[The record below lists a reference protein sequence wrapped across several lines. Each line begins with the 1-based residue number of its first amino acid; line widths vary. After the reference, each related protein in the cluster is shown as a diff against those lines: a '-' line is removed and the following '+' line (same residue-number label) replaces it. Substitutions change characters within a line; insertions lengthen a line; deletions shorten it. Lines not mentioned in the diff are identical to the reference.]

1 MADSVTELQ
10 LNDYLDIVR
19 RRKLL
24 IAAVAAVA
32 IAVAIAASALQTPLF
47 RASARVAVDA
57 SSGSGLLDDDQN
69 VSSNVRDRNLNN
81 EVEFAQSDRVRERAT
96 EDFGS
101 NVRANISAS
110 GSSDILSF
118 TVTNADPEIAAEIAN
133 TFADAY
139 VTERSIA
146 SGERFIA
153 AVDVIN
159 ERLGEISEERLVLD
173 RELVTTTDP
182 QSVQIQLDTL
192 AAEESRLRGQLNE
205 IDVLSQL
212 NTSTSVGILNAAQAP
227 NRPFAP
233 SWTRNIALAII
244 AGLILGLGAALVLE
258 TLDDAILTKKDLEV
272 AADGV
277 PVVGVIPPPLSG
289 RFSNRKVRK
298 LVTSRSGAFTEA
310 FRSLRSAI
318 ELGQAAGTEI
328 RSILVT
334 SANPTEGKST
344 VAAHLAIS
352 FARSGANVL
361 IIDADMHNPT
371 QHQLFGIENRDG
383 IAEQLAQIGNAEIIT
398 EQASGEG
405 LLSVLPAGSSGSSP
419 ADLLRSVPAQEFIEK
434 LTYAFDLVIIDSP
447 PLRPVADTLPLARI
461 ADATLLAA
469 MRGETN
475 AKEVDQAMEL
485 LARAQTR
492 PLGTVL
498 NGADEADGGYG
509 YGYGYGS
516 NKSSK

>member
-19 RRKLL
+19 RRSFLIGL
-24 IAAVAAVA
+24 VTVLAIAAAVT
-32 IAVAIAASALQTPLF
+32 ASALQTPLF
-47 RASARVAVDA
+47 RAQARVAVDA
-57 SSGSGLLDDDQN
+57 SAGSGLLDDDQN
-69 VSSNVRDRNLNN
+69 LSSNVRDRNLNN
-81 EVEFAQSDRVRERAT
+81 EVEFAQSDRVSERASAGF
-96 EDFGS
+96 ESDVS
-101 NVRANISAS
+101 ASISAS

-118 TVTNADPEIAAEIAN
+118 TAVNADADRAAAIAN

-153 AVDVIN
+153 AIDVIN
-159 ERLGEISEERLVLD
+159 DRLADISEERLVLE
-173 RELVTTTDP
+173 RELSATTDA
-182 QSVQIQLDTL
+182 QSVQIQLDSL
-192 AAEESRLRGQLNE
+192 AVEESRLRGQLNE

-212 NTSTSVGILNAAQAP
+212 NGSTSVSILNAAEAP
-227 NRPFAP
+227 VSPFAP
-233 SWTRNIALAII
+233 SWVRNIGLALV
-244 AGLILGLGAALVLE
+244 AGLILGLGTALVLE
-258 TLDDAILTKKDLEV
+258 TLDDTILTKRDMEN
-272 AADGV
+272 AADGT
-277 PVVGVIPPPLSG
+277 PVVGVIPSPQKGRLSRG
-289 RFSNRKVRK
+289 KARS
-298 LVTSRSGAFTEA
+298 LITSRSGAFTES

-334 SANPTEGKST
+334 SANPSEGKST

-361 IIDADMHNPT
+361 VIDADMHNPT
-371 QHQLFGIENRDG
+371 QHVLFGVGNENG
-383 IAEQLAQIGNAEIIT
+383 LAEQLAQIGNAEIIT

-405 LLSVLPAGSSGSSP
+405 LLSVIPAGTSGSSP

-469 MRGETN
+469 MRGQTN

-492 PLGTVL
+492 PLGAVL
-498 NGADEADGGYG
+498 NRADEADGGYG
-509 YGYGYGS
+509 YGYGYGYG
-516 NKSSK
+516 SK

>member
-19 RRKLL
+19 RRKAL
-24 IAAVAAVA
+24 IALLAVVAIGAA
-32 IAVAIAASALQTPLF
+32 IAVSALQTPQF
-47 RASARVAVDA
+47 RAEARVAVDA

-69 VSSNVRDRNLNN
+69 LSSNVRDRNLNN
-81 EVEFAQSDRVRERAT
+81 EVEFAQSDRVSERASN
-96 EDFGS
+96 DFGDEIS
-101 NVRANISAS
+101 ASISAS

-118 TVTNADPEIAAEIAN
+118 TVVNTDAEEAADIAN
-133 TFADAY
+133 IFADAY
-139 VTERSIA
+139 VTERSLA

-153 AVDVIN
+153 AIDVIN
-159 ERLGEISEERLVLD
+159 DRLGAISEERLLLE
-173 RELVTTTDP
+173 RELTTTNDA
-182 QSVQIQLDTL
+182 QSVQIQIDSL
-192 AAEESRLRGQLNE
+192 AVEESRLRGQLNE

-212 NTSTSVGILNAAQAP
+212 NGSTSVAILNAAEAP
-227 NRPFAP
+227 ARSFAP
-233 SWTRNIALAII
+233 SWVRNIALAVI
-244 AGLILGLGAALVLE
+244 AGLILGLGSALVLE
-258 TLDDAILTKKDLEV
+258 TLDDTILTKRDLEN
-272 AADGV
+272 AADGT
-277 PVVGVIPPPLSG
+277 PVVGVIPAPLKG
-289 RFSNRKVRK
+289 RFSGRKERK
-298 LVTSRSGAFTEA
+298 LITSRSGAFTEA

-318 ELGQAAGTEI
+318 ELGQAAGNEV

-334 SANPTEGKST
+334 SANPSEGKST

-361 IIDADMHNPT
+361 MIDADMHNPT
-371 QHQLFGIENRDG
+371 QHQLFGVRNENG
-383 IAEQLAQIGNAEIIT
+383 LAEQLAQIGNAEIVT

-405 LLSVLPAGSSGSSP
+405 LLSVIPAGSSGSSP

-469 MRGETN
+469 MRGQTN

-485 LARAQTR
+485 LARAQSR
-492 PLGTVL
+492 PLGSVL
-498 NGADEADGGYG
+498 NRADEADGGYG
-509 YGYGYGS
+509 YGYGYGV
-516 NKSSK
+516 NK